1 MSFFPGRRKSPRRKK
16 SPRNLRRRKSRRRS
30 RRRFGYSHNQ
40 GPRIYNAHMQDG
52 ILLAD
57 NAFNWAGNPE
67 ARAENAG
74 SG

>member
-1 MSFFPGRRKSPRRKK
+1 M
-16 SPRNLRRRKSRRRS
+16 
-30 RRRFGYSHNQ
+30 
-40 GPRIYNAHMQDG
+40 GPRIYNAHMEDG

-57 NAFNWAGNPE
+57 NAFSWMGNPE